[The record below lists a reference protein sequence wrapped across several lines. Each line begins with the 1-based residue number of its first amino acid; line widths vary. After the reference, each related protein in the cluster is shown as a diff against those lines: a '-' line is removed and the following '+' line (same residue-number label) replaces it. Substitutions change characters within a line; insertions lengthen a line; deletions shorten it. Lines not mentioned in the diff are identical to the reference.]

1 VNKLI
6 DFVAGFLK
14 AQGLPSDQ
22 IEQYEEY
29 IKVVMK
35 VFFAVIEVVLAEQN

>member
-1 VNKLI
+1 MNKLI

-22 IEQYEEY
+22 IEQYKEY

-35 VFFAVIEVVLAEQN
+35 TFFAVIEVVLAGQN